1 MATIGK
7 VTISSGQ
14 RSTIVAQNFAP
25 KPNVS
30 LSEITDVDT
39 TNVQDGDALVYDS
52 ATGQYVTKTV
62 QAFVTEISG
71 GRF

>member
-7 VTISSGQ
+7 VTISGGQ

-25 KPNVS
+25 RPNVS

-39 TNVQDGDALVYDS
+39 TGVQDGDALVYDS
-52 ATGQYVTKTV
+52 ATGKYVTTTV

-71 GRF
+71 GQF

>member
-7 VTISSGQ
+7 VTISGGQ

-25 KPNVS
+25 RPNVS

-39 TNVQDGDALVYDS
+39 TGVQDGDALIYDS
-52 ATGQYVTKTV
+52 ATGKYVTATV

-71 GRF
+71 GQF

>member
-30 LSEITDVDT
+30 LSEITDVNT

>member
-7 VTISSGQ
+7 VTISGGQ

-25 KPNVS
+25 KPNVR

-39 TNVQDGDALVYDS
+39 TGVQDGDALVYDS
-52 ATGQYVTKTV
+52 ETDKFITTTV
-62 QAFVTEISG
+62 QAFVTEING
-71 GRF
+71 GQF